1 MNNKHSKN
9 SRTLSMYVRLCAG
22 KRINKAEEANRFG
35 VDERSIQRDID
46 DIRAFLEDQKAEST
60 AESREIVYDRIHK
73 GFVMTGTD
81 GSAMSNSEILAV
93 SKILLESRA
102 FGKNIIHAAA
112 YIYNLCRD
120 FDTLDPSSDEYYS
133 LMQFALGMRMDLRN
147 MKENLKTMVK
157 LSNIDNISDIIKTEL
172 AKNYEELL
180 TQDIDKKYKDIK
192 YTLKRVAKNSQ
203 AKVGDLINVSFKGM
217 DELNK
222 KVEEQEKNLKEIKD
236 CEAQLED
243 LLEAMKKR
251 TQKRLDQILPELD
264 KACKNNRKKK

>member
-1 MNNKHSKN
+1 M
-9 SRTLSMYVRLCAG
+9 A
-22 KRINKAEEANRFG
+22 
-35 VDERSIQRDID
+35 
-46 DIRAFLEDQKAEST
+46 
-60 AESREIVYDRIHK
+60 
-73 GFVMTGTD
+73 
-81 GSAMSNSEILAV
+81 
-93 SKILLESRA
+93 
-102 FGKNIIHAAA
+102 
-112 YIYNLCRD
+112 
-120 FDTLDPSSDEYYS
+120 
-133 LMQFALGMRMDLRN
+133 
-147 MKENLKTMVK
+147 K

>member
-93 SKILLESRA
+93 SKILLE
-102 FGKNIIHAAA
+102 GVWQK
-112 YIYNLCRD
+112 
-120 FDTLDPSSDEYYS
+120 
-133 LMQFALGMRMDLRN
+133 
-147 MKENLKTMVK
+147 
-157 LSNIDNISDIIKTEL
+157 
-172 AKNYEELL
+172 
-180 TQDIDKKYKDIK
+180 
-192 YTLKRVAKNSQ
+192 
-203 AKVGDLINVSFKGM
+203 GDGST
-217 DELNK
+217 
-222 KVEEQEKNLKEIKD
+222 
-236 CEAQLED
+236 AQ
-243 LLEAMKKR
+243 
-251 TQKRLDQILPELD
+251 
-264 KACKNNRKKK
+264 